1 LSGMSGERV
10 NELHARWGV
19 VSAIAGYYDK
29 AKMSAVAAI
38 LLIERILPDLCGLRI
53 ERQDRVGIVAQ
64 NSV

>member
-1 LSGMSGERV
+1 M
-10 NELHARWGV
+10 HARWGV